1 MTTSFRVN
9 TLSATTVLVLAL
21 AASGCATT
29 PADCDPAKGG
39 YLTGM
44 SCMASGG
51 YKARQD
57 EKQATLT
64 RERQKQTA
72 LEGQYRTVQD
82 QQTAVRAQR
91 VAAERKYASLQ
102 SDLDAM
108 RRKLTQGKTGN
119 QQLEADVDRLKA
131 QVQML
136 ESDSSTPADQKAARL
151 KELEKQKASLERQIE
166 VALGN

>member
-1 MTTSFRVN
+1 MTRSFSVN
-9 TLSATTVLVLAL
+9 ALSATIVVVLAV

-57 EKQATLT
+57 EKQATLA
-64 RERQKQTA
+64 RERQQQAA
-72 LEGQYRTVQD
+72 LEGQYRTVQGE
-82 QQTAVRAQR
+82 QAAVRAQR
-91 VAAERKYASLQ
+91 VAAERRYSSLQ
-102 SDLDAM
+102 GELDAM
-108 RRKLTQGKTGN
+108 RSKLRQGKAGN

-136 ESDSSTPADQKAARL
+136 QSDTVTPADQKAKRL
-151 KELEKQKASLERQIE
+151 KELEQQKESLERQIE